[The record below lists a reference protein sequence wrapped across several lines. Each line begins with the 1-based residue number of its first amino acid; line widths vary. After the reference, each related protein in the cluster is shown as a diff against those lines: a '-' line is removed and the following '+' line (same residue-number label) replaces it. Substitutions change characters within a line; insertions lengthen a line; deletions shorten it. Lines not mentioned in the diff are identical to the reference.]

1 MYDAGIMNDVELR
14 DVMVS
19 AGLQDVEQFSIDAFE
34 AVVEEIAVRSDGIED
49 DVDEGADQV
58 E

>member
-19 AGLQDVEQFSIDAFE
+19 AGLQNVEQFSIDAFE
-34 AVVEEIAVRSDGIED
+34 AVVEEIAVRSDGVEE
-49 DVDEGADQV
+49 DVDEAADQV